1 MSSRL
6 GISILSLHF
15 PPEPTGNAPYTGALA
30 FGLSGLGYNVTA
42 NVGHP
47 HYPEWKI
54 RAGYGQWKRVEHQK
68 GVEVRRRLHYVPR
81 PPRGLRRL
89 VSEVSFGLRL
99 FFGRWGG
106 APVVVAASPSMFSTA
121 LATLRVRLTPGRP
134 ALVIWVQDI
143 YTLGLAETGE
153 GGGLVGRI
161 TKWTE
166 SRTLRAAD
174 RVVTIHG
181 RFADYVVRELG
192 VKPERSTVIRNWTH
206 LSSSTP
212 RSGPDSKAE
221 LNWPLNKILAV
232 HTGNMGAKQGLE
244 NIVEAARLADSSAA
258 PIHFVLVGDGGER
271 AGLRARA
278 RGIARLTFVD
288 PLDDEDYRRAL
299 AAADVLLVN
308 EKPGVSEMAVPSK
321 LTSYFDAGR
330 PIVAATDTEGIT
342 ASEIRAAN
350 AGIVIPAGHPQ
361 ALLDAALSVG
371 SDTAASALFGAN
383 GRRYRQNVLDEGVA
397 IEKWSQL
404 VAEVASER
412 RKPKQGR
419 DVPVP

>member
-1 MSSRL
+1 MSTRP
-6 GISILSLHF
+6 GISLLSLHF

-30 FGLSGLGYNVTA
+30 YGLSNLGHKVTA

-54 RAGYGQWKRVEHQK
+54 RAGYGQWKRVELDRD
-68 GVEVRRRLHYVPR
+68 VEVRRRLHFVPR

-89 VSEVSFGLRL
+89 VSEFSFGARL

-121 LATLRVRLTPGRP
+121 LVALRVHLTPGRP
-134 ALVIWVQDI
+134 ALIIWVQDI

-153 GGGLVGRI
+153 GGGLVGSI

-174 RVVTIHG
+174 RVVTIHD
-181 RFADYVVRELG
+181 RFAEYVIHELG
-192 VKPERSTVIRNWTH
+192 VSPERSAVIRNWTH
-206 LSSSTP
+206 LRPSAP
-212 RSGPDSKAE
+212 LSGTESKSE
-221 LNWPLNKILAV
+221 LAWPLDKVLAV

-244 NIVEAARLADSSAA
+244 NIVDAARLADEANA
-258 PIHFVLVGDGGER
+258 PIHFILVGDGGER
-271 AGLRARA
+271 AGLEARA
-278 RGIARLTFVD
+278 LGIERLTFVD
-288 PLDDEDYRRAL
+288 PLDDDDYRRAL
-299 AAADVLLVN
+299 AAADILLVN

-342 ASEIRAAN
+342 ATEISAAH
-350 AGIVIPAGHPQ
+350 AGIVVPAGHPQ
-361 ALLDAALSVG
+361 ELLGAALSLG
-371 SDTAASALFGAN
+371 NDKDMSAKFGAN
-383 GRRYRQNVLDEGVA
+383 GRAYRERVLDQSVA
-397 IEKWSQL
+397 IERWSHL
-404 VAEVASER
+404 VAEAASER
-412 RKPKQGR
+412 RKR
-419 DVPVP
+419 R